1 MAEDPEDGEIRI
13 EYVGVADVTAIPHD
27 PGPEKAPTRRI
38 HFAAPSRG
46 DCTPDSLWC
55 VRPLL
60 FHIVGADN
68 YLLSSQPAELN
79 ASPLHIFTYRGIQR
93 SVRRH
98 INKHSDLFRDRNNNK
113 LIRCQGTILGRA
125 FNVDAFHKDDLDTY
139 IRKCLLPPIA

>member
-1 MAEDPEDGEIRI
+1 MDDDPEDGELQI
-13 EYVGVADVTAIPHD
+13 EYVAAVDATEIPHD
-27 PGPEKAPTRRI
+27 PGPEKEPARRVP
-38 HFAAPSRG
+38 FAAPSRS

-68 YLLSSQPAELN
+68 FLLSSQPAELI
-79 ASPLHIFTYRGIQR
+79 ASPLHIFTFRGIQR

-98 INKHSDLFRDRNNNK
+98 INKHSALFRDRSNSR
-113 LIRCQGTILGRA
+113 LIRCRGTVLGRA
-125 FNVDAFHKDDLDTY
+125 FNIDAFHKDDLDTY